1 MTAAPAHPGLT
12 ADEVVASRLRHGA
25 NVLTPP
31 PRISWW
37 REYLGKFNDPVIR
50 ILMIAA
56 AIATLAGLLDGVVAP
71 EGVGI
76 IVAVLLATFL
86 AFWNEFR
93 ANKEFDILNK
103 SNDDVAVKVV
113 RGGSYT
119 LVPRRD
125 VVVGDLMFVEV
136 GEEVPADGKL
146 VEAVGLLVNEAKL
159 TGEASPVDKEIGGT
173 QPAGDAYGPDDLL
186 RGTTVVDGYGLV
198 RATAVGDGSEIGKTL
213 REATEE
219 NAEVSPLNRQ
229 LGSLSKVIGVVGFG
243 VAVLTF
249 AALVGRG
256 ALTGELVRKGLAP
269 DAVASPLSVS
279 EWFFAAALFLG
290 VAVALVKVWL
300 PIVLDGLELAGVEL
314 SMPALLEG
322 VDSEDAGWWRGALP
336 WLGTAAA
343 GALLLALLV
352 GGGVAAGLLPG
363 SPGEWLRP
371 AVAKALLGYFMIAV
385 TIIVVAVPEGLAMS
399 VTLSLAYSMRKMT
412 ASNNLVRRMEA
423 CETIGAAT
431 VICSDKTGTLTL
443 NEMRVVEGHFA
454 GVNAAGLPAD
464 AGVRALVV
472 EAVAA
477 NTTAHLSRD
486 PGQPVSPVGNPTE
499 GALLLWLDGGGADYA
514 AARAVFAVG
523 TQWTFSTERKFM
535 GTLGE
540 SGVLHVKGAP
550 EIVLDRCDRLQT
562 AGGPVALTPA
572 GRAAVA
578 AALHADQGR
587 GMRTLGLA
595 YRAGVASDAPA
606 LEGAAVGLVWL
617 GSVAIAD
624 PLRPEVPAAVAA
636 CRGAGVEV
644 KMVTGDNAET
654 AREIAR
660 QIGLWTPADPASA
673 ELTGA
678 EFAALPDAAASE
690 AAANVKVLSRAR
702 PADKLRLVSLLKA
715 RGHVVAVTGDGVN
728 DGPALNYA
736 DVGLAMG
743 KSGTAVAKE
752 ASDIILLDDSFTSIT
767 TAIRWG
773 RALYENIQ
781 RFILFQL
788 TINVAA
794 LGLAVLGPFI
804 GFELPLTVMQM
815 LWVNLIMD
823 TFAALALATEPPN
836 PAVLSR
842 PPRRADAFIVSRE
855 MAVSVFGVGALFLG
869 VLVALTLYLLAS
881 GQLENPDEA
890 SRGGTVLFTVFV
902 LLQFWNLFNAKCM
915 NRAGSVFPTLG
926 NNPSFLLIAAA
937 ILVGQVLIVQFG
949 GGVFRTVPLSLT
961 DWLVLL
967 AATSVVLVVGEVARL
982 INRVSSKGS

>member
-1 MTAAPAHPGLT
+1 MTAAPARPGLT
-12 ADEVVASRLRHGA
+12 AAEVVASRLRHGA

-37 REYLGKFNDPVIR
+37 REYLSKFNDPVIR

-56 AIATLAGLLDGVVAP
+56 AIATLAGSLDGRVAP
-71 EGVGI
+71 EGIGI

-119 LVPRRD
+119 LVPRRE

-159 TGEASPVDKEIGGT
+159 TGEASPVEKEVGGT
-173 QPAGDAYGPDDLL
+173 KPAGDAYGPDDLL

-198 RATAVGDGSEIGKTL
+198 EATAVGDGSEIGKTL
-213 REATEE
+213 RESSEE
-219 NAEVSPLNRQ
+219 TGDVSPLNRQ

-256 ALTGELVRKGLAP
+256 AVTGELVRKGLA
-269 DAVASPLSVS
+269 AETAASPLSGG
-279 EWFFAAALFLG
+279 EWLFIAALLLVVG
-290 VAVALVKVWL
+290 VMLVKVWL
-300 PIVLDGLELAGVEL
+300 PIVLDGLELAGVEA
-314 SMPALLEG
+314 SMPAFLEG
-322 VDSEDAGWWRGALP
+322 DDDAGWWRGALP
-336 WLGTAAA
+336 WIGTVVA
-343 GALLLALLV
+343 GVVLLALLV
-352 GGGVAAGLLPG
+352 AGGIAGGLLPG

-371 AVAKALLGYFMIAV
+371 AVGKALLGYFMIAV

-443 NEMRVVEGHFA
+443 NEMRVVEGRFA

-464 AGVRALVV
+464 AGVRALVI
-472 EAVAA
+472 EAIAA
-477 NTTAHLSRD
+477 NTTAQLSRD

-499 GALLLWLDGGGADYA
+499 GALLLWLDGGGTDYA
-514 AARAVFAVG
+514 AARAGFAVG

-540 SGVLHVKGAP
+540 SGRLHVKGAP
-550 EIVLDRCDRLQT
+550 EIVLGRCTQLQT
-562 AGGPVALTPA
+562 AGGPVALTTA
-572 GRAAVA
+572 GRDAVA

-595 YRAGVASDAPA
+595 YREQALADADA
-606 LEGAAVGLVWL
+606 LEGVAVGLVWL

-624 PLRPEVPAAVAA
+624 PIRPEVPDAVAA

-660 QIGLWTPADPASA
+660 QIGLWTAADPASA

-678 EFAALPDAAASE
+678 EFAALPDAEASE

-702 PADKLRLVSLLKA
+702 PADKLRLVSLLKG

-842 PPRRADAFIVSRE
+842 PPRRADAFIVSRQ
-855 MAVSVFGVGALFLG
+855 MAISVFGVGAVFLG
-869 VLVALTLYLLAS
+869 ILVALTLYLLSA
-881 GQLENPDEA
+881 GELAKPDES
-890 SRGGTVLFTVFV
+890 SRGGTILFTVFV

-949 GGVFRTVPLSLT
+949 GSVFRTVPLSLT
-961 DWLVLL
+961 DWLTLL
-967 AATSVVLVVGEVARL
+967 AATSVVLVVGEVARFL
-982 INRVSSKGS
+982 RRPSAT

>member
-1 MTAAPAHPGLT
+1 MTAAPARPGLT

-37 REYLGKFNDPVIR
+37 REYLSKFNDPVIR

-56 AIATLAGLLDGVVAP
+56 GIATLAGALEGTVAP
-71 EGVGI
+71 EGIGI

-103 SNDDVAVKVV
+103 SNDDVAVKVL

-119 LVPRRD
+119 QIPRRD

-146 VEAVGLLVNEAKL
+146 VEAVGLLVSEAKL
-159 TGEASPVDKEIGGT
+159 TGEASPVEKSVGGDK
-173 QPAGDAYGPDDLL
+173 PAGDAYGPDDVL

-198 RATAVGDGSEIGKTL
+198 EATAVGDGSEIGKTL
-213 REATEE
+213 REATEDT
-219 NAEVSPLNRQ
+219 ADISPLNRQ

-243 VAVLTF
+243 VAVATF

-256 ALTGELVRKGLAP
+256 AVTGELVRKGLSP
-269 DAVASPLSVS
+269 DVAASPLGGG
-279 EWFFAAALFLG
+279 EWFFIAALLLG
-290 VAVALVKVWL
+290 VGVALVKVWL
-300 PIVLDGLELAGVEL
+300 PIVLDSLELAGVEL
-314 SMPALLEG
+314 AMPGFLEG
-322 VDSEDAGWWRGALP
+322 PEGDDVSWGRGALP
-336 WLGTAAA
+336 WVGTVVA
-343 GALLLALLV
+343 GVALFALLV
-352 GGGVAAGLLPG
+352 AGGIAAGLLSP
-363 SPGEWLRP
+363 SPGDWLRP
-371 AVAKALLGYFMIAV
+371 AVGKALLGYFMIAV

-412 ASNNLVRRMEA
+412 ASNNLVRRMDA

-443 NEMRVVEGHFA
+443 NEMRVVEGRFGGA
-454 GVNAAGLPAD
+454 SAAGLPAD
-464 AGVRALVV
+464 ARLRALVV

-486 PGQPVSPVGNPTE
+486 PGQPVTPVGNPTE
-499 GALLLWLDGGGADYA
+499 GALLLWLDGGGEEYTV
-514 AARAVFAVG
+514 ARKGFPVR

-550 EIVLDRCDRLQT
+550 EIVLERCDRVQT
-562 AGGPVALTPA
+562 SGGPVALSA
-572 GRAAVA
+572 GTRGEIA

-595 YRAGVASDAPA
+595 YRPDAAPA
-606 LEGAAVGLVWL
+606 HAVLENAAVGLVWL

-636 CRGAGVEV
+636 CLAAGVGV

-660 QIGLWTPADPASA
+660 QIGLWTPGDPASA
-673 ELTGA
+673 QLTGA
-678 EFAALPDAAASE
+678 EFAALPDDQAGE

-715 RGHVVAVTGDGVN
+715 RGQVVAVTGDGVN

-836 PAVLSR
+836 PAVMSR

-855 MAVSVFGVGALFLG
+855 MAVAVFGVGAIFLAI
-869 VLVALTLYLLAS
+869 LVALTLSLLSA
-881 GQLENPDEA
+881 GELDNPDAA

-915 NRAGSVFPTLG
+915 NRDGSVFPTLG

-937 ILVGQVLIVQFG
+937 ILFGQVLIVQFG

-961 DWLVLL
+961 EWLGLL
-967 AATSVVLVVGEVARL
+967 AATSVVLAVGEVARFVRRSS
-982 INRVSSKGS
+982 RV